1 MDDVFV
7 RRMSRWQAEDHRNTI
22 ADIFVEAY
30 GVVPGGEFRGRE
42 DFLER
47 FAGDYQ
53 RPGFEMVVADLRTTP
68 VACAYGYPLDREG
81 EWWAGFRGE
90 LPRQIQELIASGQAF
105 VVAEVMVLPEHR
117 HRGIATRLVRELL
130 TNRDETL
137 LVAPADPALDPA
149 APATLRSHGWSPL
162 GELHPSRGGGPV
174 QVLTRM
180 REPHGT
186 P

>member
-7 RRMSRWQAEDHRNTI
+7 RRMSRWQAEDHRESI

-47 FAGDYQ
+47 FEDDYQ
-53 RPGFEMVVADLRTTP
+53 RPGFEMVVADVRTRP

-81 EWWAGFRGE
+81 EWWTGFRGE
-90 LPRQIQELIASGQAF
+90 LPLRVQELTASGQAF
-105 VVAEVMVLPEHR
+105 VVAEVMVLPGHR
-117 HRGIATRLVRELL
+117 HRGIATRLFRELL
-130 TNRDETL
+130 ANRDEPL
-137 LVAPADPALDPA
+137 LIAAADPALDPA
-149 APATLRSHGWSPL
+149 TPAALRSHDWTLL
-162 GELHPSRGGGPV
+162 GELQRSPEATPL
-174 QVLTRM
+174 QILTRT
-180 REPHGT
+180 RDPRSR